1 MASRRTASACQALP
15 GVRTCAMG
23 FTALSLPG
31 LMWFLAVDMHS
42 DFSELSGWLQ
52 RDAEQ
57 RSTCRG
63 PGMPEAQPP
72 GGPLWKRGGQSLPQ
86 PCPAAQPREA
96 ACTFLGIFLL
106 GPSGGSRPKWFLF
119 LLFQNKLSVSPTR

>member
-1 MASRRTASACQALP
+1 MASRRTAPPCQALP
-15 GVRTCAMG
+15 VVRPCAVG

-42 DFSELSGWLQ
+42 DFAELL
-52 RDAEQ
+52 DAEQ

-72 GGPLWKRGGQSLPQ
+72 GGPLWKRGGQRPATALPCSSAQRASLHL
-86 PCPAAQPREA
+86 
-96 ACTFLGIFLL
+96 FGHFSF
-106 GPSGGSRPKWFLF
+106 GPFWRIE
-119 LLFQNKLSVSPTR
+119 T

>member
-1 MASRRTASACQALP
+1 MASRRTAPPCQALP
-15 GVRTCAMG
+15 CVRPCALG

-42 DFSELSGWLQ
+42 DFAELFLWLQ
-52 RDAEQ
+52 RDSEQ
-57 RSTCRG
+57 RSACRG

-72 GGPLWKRGGQSLPQ
+72 GGPLWKRGGQKPATALPCSSAQRASLHL
-86 PCPAAQPREA
+86 
-96 ACTFLGIFLL
+96 FGHFS
-106 GPSGGSRPKWFLF
+106 SGGSRPKWFLF